1 MCYEGRTSS
10 RAIDRRSLRGLCL
23 APHGIRLV
31 RGRLILRSEGT
42 AMDRRT
48 FLIGFLGSLAAAP
61 TIIATA
67 SSVEAASVPEALPP
81 VSQPEPEPGSSAGEA
96 DVDLEKVEAD
106 WSQYG
111 YRRRAYRRGY
121 RRAYRRGYRRAY
133 YPRAYYRGP
142 YRRHARRVSRR
153 VYRRRYY

>member
-1 MCYEGRTSS
+1 
-10 RAIDRRSLRGLCL
+10 
-23 APHGIRLV
+23 
-31 RGRLILRSEGT
+31 
-42 AMDRRT
+42 MDRRT

-61 TIIATA
+61 TILAAA

-81 VSQPEPEPGSSAGEA
+81 VSQPDPEPVSSSGEA

-121 RRAYRRGYRRAY
+121 RRVYRRAYYPRAY

>member
-1 MCYEGRTSS
+1 
-10 RAIDRRSLRGLCL
+10 
-23 APHGIRLV
+23 
-31 RGRLILRSEGT
+31 
-42 AMDRRT
+42 MDRRT

-61 TIIATA
+61 TIIAAA

-81 VSQPEPEPGSSAGEA
+81 VSQPDPEPVSSAGEA

-121 RRAYRRGYRRAY
+121 RRAYRRAY

-142 YRRHARRVSRR
+142 YRRHARRVYRR
-153 VYRRRYY
+153 AYRRRYY

>member
-1 MCYEGRTSS
+1 
-10 RAIDRRSLRGLCL
+10 
-23 APHGIRLV
+23 
-31 RGRLILRSEGT
+31 
-42 AMDRRT
+42 MDRRK

-81 VSQPEPEPGSSAGEA
+81 TSQPEPEPGSSSGEA

-121 RRAYRRGYRRAY
+121 RRAYRRGY
-133 YPRAYYRGP
+133 YPRH
-142 YRRHARRVSRR
+142 YRRRVRR
-153 VYRRRYY
+153 VYRRAYRRRYY

>member
-1 MCYEGRTSS
+1 
-10 RAIDRRSLRGLCL
+10 
-23 APHGIRLV
+23 
-31 RGRLILRSEGT
+31 
-42 AMDRRT
+42 MDRRT
-48 FLIGFLGSLAAAP
+48 FLLGFLGSLAAAP

-81 VSQPEPEPGSSAGEA
+81 VSQPDPEPVSSSGEA
-96 DVDLEKVEAD
+96 EVDLETVEAD

-121 RRAYRRGYRRAY
+121 RRAYRRGYRRVYRRAY

-142 YRRHARRVSRR
+142 YRRHARRVYRR
-153 VYRRRYY
+153 AYRRRYY

>member
-1 MCYEGRTSS
+1 
-10 RAIDRRSLRGLCL
+10 
-23 APHGIRLV
+23 
-31 RGRLILRSEGT
+31 
-42 AMDRRT
+42 MDRRT

-81 VSQPEPEPGSSAGEA
+81 TSQPDPEPGSSSGEA

-111 YRRRAYRRGY
+111 YGRRAYRRGY
-121 RRAYRRGYRRAY
+121 RRAYRRPY

-153 VYRRRYY
+153 AYRRRYY

>member
-1 MCYEGRTSS
+1 
-10 RAIDRRSLRGLCL
+10 
-23 APHGIRLV
+23 
-31 RGRLILRSEGT
+31 
-42 AMDRRT
+42 MDRHT
-48 FLIGFLGSLAAAP
+48 FLLGFLGSLAAAP
-61 TIIATA
+61 TIVAAA
-67 SSVEAASVPEALPP
+67 SSVEAAPVPEVLPP
-81 VSQPEPEPGSSAGEA
+81 VSQPEPEPEPVSSSGEA
-96 DVDLEKVEAD
+96 EVDLEKVEAD

-121 RRAYRRGYRRAY
+121 RRVYRRAY

>member
-1 MCYEGRTSS
+1 
-10 RAIDRRSLRGLCL
+10 
-23 APHGIRLV
+23 
-31 RGRLILRSEGT
+31 
-42 AMDRRT
+42 MDRRT

-81 VSQPEPEPGSSAGEA
+81 VSQPDPEPVSSSGEA
-96 DVDLEKVEAD
+96 EVDLETVEAD

-121 RRAYRRGYRRAY
+121 RRTYRRGARRVYR
-133 YPRAYYRGP
+133 RAYYRGP
-142 YRRHARRVSRR
+142 YRRRARR
-153 VYRRRYY
+153 VYRRAYRRRYY

>member
-1 MCYEGRTSS
+1 
-10 RAIDRRSLRGLCL
+10 
-23 APHGIRLV
+23 
-31 RGRLILRSEGT
+31 
-42 AMDRRT
+42 MDRRT
-48 FLIGFLGSLAAAP
+48 FLLGFLGSLAAAP

-81 VSQPEPEPGSSAGEA
+81 VSQPDPEPVSSSGEA
-96 DVDLEKVEAD
+96 DIDLEKVEAD

-121 RRAYRRGYRRAY
+121 RRAYRRAY

-142 YRRHARRVSRR
+142 YRRHARRVYRR
-153 VYRRRYY
+153 AYRRRYY

>member
-1 MCYEGRTSS
+1 
-10 RAIDRRSLRGLCL
+10 
-23 APHGIRLV
+23 
-31 RGRLILRSEGT
+31 
-42 AMDRRT
+42 MDRRT
-48 FLIGFLGSLAAAP
+48 FLLGFLGSLAAAP

-67 SSVEAASVPEALPP
+67 SSGEAASVPEALPP
-81 VSQPEPEPGSSAGEA
+81 TSQPDPEPVSSSSEA
-96 DVDLEKVEAD
+96 EVDLEKVEAD

-121 RRAYRRGYRRAY
+121 RRAYRRAY